1 MELFTKFN
9 RKNIDDRQIDT
20 LIGIGKGL
28 IADGKIDQVEAEFL
42 LTWLVQSRQAP
53 RSRFRRRPVCFRWT
67 ELRDRGCTH
76 GLR

>member
-42 LTWLVQSRQAP
+42 LTWLVQSR
-53 RSRFRRRPVCFRWT
+53 
-67 ELRDRGCTH
+67 
-76 GLR
+76 